1 MRPSQVFYNLH
12 GMNVQSLSTKPL
24 LLIAACTALLAQ
36 SAAPSNPN
44 GNWETVL
51 PESQGYSSLRLDVLR
66 AWLKTEPTSSMMV
79 IANGKIIF
87 SFGDVAHVSKIASVR
102 KSVLSILIGK
112 YVLSGKID
120 MGKTVKQLALDDTV
134 PFSALEER
142 ATLEQLLTARSGI
155 YRDLPTD
162 DATRQQPARGSVYP
176 GTVF

>member
-1 MRPSQVFYNLH
+1 
-12 GMNVQSLSTKPL
+12 
-24 LLIAACTALLAQ
+24 
-36 SAAPSNPN
+36 
-44 GNWETVL
+44 
-51 PESQGYSSLRLDVLR
+51 
-66 AWLKTEPTSSMMV
+66 MMV